1 MGSKVIGFRVPSDL
15 AEELERVSGERGM
28 TTADLLRKLVD
39 DVLYPSNRERS
50 STMSD
55 AATKEQLNN
64 LEETR
69 ASLVD
74 ELHALSNQVDKLGE
88 ELELAR
94 VTKSMLEANEAEVAK
109 VVALADKVDEWKDS
123 HNKLARVVND
133 NVEVVK
139 RLPEV
144 IEGQTDRLYQI
155 LLTYI
160 EVGTLSPEV
169 LKLLREQAKA
179 ADSRRGELPMVGIV
193 KGKVTAPGYRYLPN
207 IDMSVRKES

>member
-1 MGSKVIGFRVPSDL
+1 MGSKVIGFRMPDDL
-15 AEELERVSGERGM
+15 ADELERVSGERGM
-28 TTADLLRKLVD
+28 TTADFLRKLVD

-50 STMSD
+50 STMPD

-64 LEETR
+64 LEETQ

-74 ELHALSNQVDKLGE
+74 ELRALSNQVDKLGE
-88 ELELAR
+88 ELQLAR
-94 VTKSMLEANEAEVAK
+94 VTKAMLEATQDEVAK
-109 VVALADKVDEWKDS
+109 ATALAAKVDDWRNS

-139 RLPEV
+139 RLPGV

-160 EVGTLSPEV
+160 EVGTLSPEA
-169 LKLLREQAKA
+169 LELLRERAKA
-179 ADSRRGELPMVGIV
+179 ADSRRGELPVVGIV

-207 IDMSVRKES
+207 IDMSIRKES